1 MTSANSQDLA
11 LLERL
16 RGGAVTSAR
25 FVGYCLKRFLDDG
38 GPRTAAAL
46 SYSSLL
52 ALVPLLAIAF
62 AALSA
67 FEGFA
72 DLRADLQERLVAALL
87 PEAAMAVGGHLT
99 SFVSNASRMTGPGLA
114 VLALTAI
121 LLLNTITSAFSEI
134 WRASEPRPLT
144 LRILVY
150 WAILTLG
157 PLLLGASLSVSTY
170 AFATVQ
176 WAGLEEVARPVFG
189 LSWLLPFLL
198 AVLGFTLLFL
208 IVPNRAVSKRHALT
222 GAVVAAALFEL
233 LKKGFGLYLAH
244 FPAYQAIY
252 GALAVIP
259 IFLIWTYLSWAAL
272 LVGAEIAAALP
283 EWRAAEL
290 RGQGR
295 HGPGARLALALAMLE
310 RLRRASREG
319 QVLSEK
325 HLSRHL
331 PATLR
336 ELDQVL
342 GALRRG
348 RFVVRSGLRRW
359 VLARDLSTVTLN
371 DLIDLLGL
379 SLEPG
384 RGWPE
389 TVLTATRDLAAVR
402 AERGRQS
409 LAEIL
414 DANAGDAADPH
425 ASALRLERL
434 A

>member
-1 MTSANSQDLA
+1 MDDQEEPMIEKVRRAA
-11 LLERL
+11 
-16 RGGAVTSAR
+16 AVAAR
-25 FVGYCLKRFLDDG
+25 FLGYCLKRFLDDG

-62 AALSA
+62 AALSV

-72 DLRADLQERLVAALL
+72 DLRAELQNRLVEAFLPQAAQV
-87 PEAAMAVGGHLT
+87 VGDHLT
-99 SFVSNASRMTGPGLA
+99 SFVSNASQMTGPGLA

-134 WRASEPRPLT
+134 WRASEPRPLV

-150 WAILTLG
+150 WAILSLG

-176 WAGLEEVARPVFG
+176 WAGLEAVAEPVFG
-189 LSWLLPFLL
+189 LAWLLPFLL

-208 IVPNRAVSKRHALT
+208 IVPNRSVRRRHALA
-222 GAVVAAALFEL
+222 GAVVAASLFEL

-244 FPAYQAIY
+244 FPSYQAIY
-252 GALAVIP
+252 GALAVVP

-272 LVGAEIAAALP
+272 LIGAEIAAALP
-283 EWRAAEL
+283 EWRAAER
-290 RGQGR
+290 RGEGH
-295 HGPGARLALALAMLE
+295 HGPGARLALALAMLG

-319 QVLSEK
+319 QILSEK
-325 HLSRHL
+325 ALSRHL

-336 ELDQVL
+336 ELDDVL

-348 RFVVRSGLRRW
+348 RYVVRSGLRRW

-371 DLIDLLGL
+371 NLIDLLGL

-384 RGWPE
+384 RGWPDSA
-389 TVLTATRDLAAVR
+389 LAAIRDLAAER
-402 AERGRQS
+402 AERGGTT

-414 DANAGDAADPH
+414 DDRSDERAA
-425 ASALRLERL
+425 ALGLERL